1 MTDLDNRIT
10 LDENLPS
17 EVDISK
23 SFVELETFKYTWKN
37 LGLDDEDLRY
47 LENQIIHNPQQW
59 ISLGSEVYKI
69 YYSPKDSNK
78 GKNTSHRVLYINL
91 VKKDQIYLHSAFS
104 KADMAN
110 ISKDTLENIKEVSK
124 KLNS

>member
-37 LGLDDEDLRY
+37 LGLDDDDLRY
-47 LENQIIHNPQQW
+47 LENQIVYNPQQW
-59 ISLGSEVYKI
+59 IPLGSEVYKI

-78 GKNTSHRVLYINL
+78 GKNTSHRVLYINI

-110 ISKDTLENIKEVSK
+110 ISKESLENIREVSK